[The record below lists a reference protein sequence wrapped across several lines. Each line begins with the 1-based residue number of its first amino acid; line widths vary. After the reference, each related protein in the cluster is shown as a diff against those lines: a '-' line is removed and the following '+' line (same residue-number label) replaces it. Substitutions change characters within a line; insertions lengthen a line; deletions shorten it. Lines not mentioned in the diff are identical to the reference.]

1 MLFRCI
7 LLASERH
14 ADHINQDLAGIDLAG
29 GRPILEPMGRNTA
42 SAVVLATE
50 ITLRE
55 HGDELVLVVPS
66 DHEITTDR
74 DFWNTVEAGVEA
86 AKAGRIVVFG
96 IQPDRRKPALAISKS
111 ARRRRVSAMWC
122 VSSRNPT
129 SRPPSNILNP
139 EISSGMRVFSS
150 SAPVSCAMPSKHML
164 PIFGTAPIAALD
176 KADTNISGT
185 YLPHDLYAAVPS
197 ISVDYAIM
205 ERASDIAL
213 VPAKFRWNDLGSWQ
227 SLLEVGSVDGNGNV
241 IVGDVVAIDCE
252 HSYLRS
258 DGRLL
263 SAVGLRD
270 TAVVATADATFV
282 APVSES
288 QNVRKIV
295 EQLEKTGRLETKF
308 TPAQDRL
315 PQVGAYGNRVRHWLF
330 DETLPLWSTVGV
342 DDRHGGFHEAMSF
355 EATPITKP
363 KRMRTMARQI
373 YAFAV
378 AHEMGWDGPAHA
390 LIDHGID
397 FITANGRTDRGGWIK
412 TFNPDGSVLDATED
426 AYDQSFVLLALAHAH
441 KAGHKKALAL
451 GTETFVFIDE
461 YLADARLTGFL
472 ETPDDKGLRRSNPH
486 MHLLESFFA
495 WHAVTG
501 NRDYLQRAARIVDL
515 FRHHMFDA
523 ETWTLGEYFSNDWER
538 APGEQGEWTEPGHHF
553 EWASL
558 LVNFAAAS
566 GQKDIVRFA
575 RKLYSSA
582 IANGLNRATGLA
594 YDAVSRHGLPLDT
607 NSRSWP
613 QTEAVKAAM
622 ALDGNG
628 GPDLKPEVEARV
640 GRLFR
645 WHIEPAPKGLVDRP
659 HRRDGTRQG
668 RRCSGLDLLSPCLRA
683 DAIRGLRRRR
693 GLSKGSLPCRFRHRP
708 T

>member
-1 MLFRCI
+1 
-7 LLASERH
+7 
-14 ADHINQDLAGIDLAG
+14 
-29 GRPILEPMGRNTA
+29 MGRNTA

-74 DFWNTVEAGVEA
+74 DFWDTVETGIGA
-86 AKAGRIVVFG
+86 ANAGRIVVFG
-96 IQPDRRKPALAISKS
+96 IQPDRPETGYGYIEVEPEASATRDVVRFVEKPNEKTAKEYLELGHFLWNAGIFLFRASVMRDAFKAHAAEIWDKAI
-111 ARRRRVSAMWC
+111 
-122 VSSRNPT
+122 
-129 SRPPSNILNP
+129 I
-139 EISSGMRVFSS
+139 
-150 SAPVSCAMPSKHML
+150 
-164 PIFGTAPIAALD
+164 ALD
-176 KADTNISGT
+176 QADTNISGT

-205 ERASDIAL
+205 EHASDIAL
-213 VPAKFRWNDLGSWQ
+213 VPATFRWNDLGSWQ

-258 DGRLL
+258 EGRLL

-315 PQVGAYGNRVRHWLF
+315 PHVGAYGNRVRHWLF

-342 DDRHGGFHEAMSF
+342 DERGGGFHEALSF
-355 EATPITKP
+355 DAIPINKTK
-363 KRMRTMARQI
+363 RTRTMARQI

-378 AHEMGWDGPAHA
+378 AHEMGWDGPAQE
-390 LIDHGID
+390 LIDHGIR
-397 FITANGRTDRGGWIK
+397 FITANGRTERGGWVK
-412 TFNPDGSVLDATED
+412 TFNPDGSVLDPTED
-426 AYDQSFVLLALAHAH
+426 AYDQSCVLLALAHSH
-441 KAGHKKALAL
+441 KAGHKDALAL
-451 GTETFVFIDE
+451 GTETFAFIDE
-461 YLADARLTGFL
+461 YLADVRLTGFL
-472 ETPDDKGLRRSNPH
+472 ETPGDTGLRRSNPH
-486 MHLLESFFA
+486 MHLLEAFLA
-495 WHAVTG
+495 WYDATG

-523 ETWTLGEYFSNDWER
+523 ETWTLGEYFSNDWGR

-558 LVNFAAAS
+558 LSDFARAS
-566 GQKDIVRFA
+566 GQKDVVRYRAEALRFGY
-575 RKLYSSA
+575 RKW
-582 IANGLNRATGLA
+582 TE
-594 YDAVSRHGLPLDT
+594 PLD
-607 NSRSWP
+607 R
-613 QTEAVKAAM
+613 
-622 ALDGNG
+622 
-628 GPDLKPEVEARV
+628 
-640 GRLFR
+640 
-645 WHIEPAPKGLVDRP
+645 
-659 HRRDGTRQG
+659 TR
-668 RRCSGLDLLSPCLRA
+668 
-683 DAIRGLRRRR
+683 I
-693 GLSKGSLPCRFRHRP
+693 
-708 T
+708 